1 VPLAAALATIV
12 AVSAILDAARA
23 TGSTHLIAAS
33 RLSWSCLPLTGD
45 LSMLRSRLP
54 RLGHRLAAVVAASL
68 VLATT
73 ACDDDDPVSPPAA
86 DGTYLM
92 SSIEQQGSAACTLG
106 ATGCTLVNTGTEV
119 IVVDDGTLALAAN
132 GTFTL
137 VVNGS
142 VDSVDEELGAAAGT
156 WVRTASGVTLNIPG
170 LGVPLTGTFTSAAA
184 DELEFIVPGSLFS
197 AGTTGTVTIGFDR
210 Q

>member
-1 VPLAAALATIV
+1 
-12 AVSAILDAARA
+12 
-23 TGSTHLIAAS
+23 
-33 RLSWSCLPLTGD
+33 
-45 LSMLRSRLP
+45 MLRSRFP
-54 RLGHRLAAVVAASL
+54 RFAHRLAAVAVASL

-86 DGTYLM
+86 DGTYLL
-92 SSIEQQGSAACTLG
+92 SSIEQQGSAACTIG
-106 ATGCTLVNTGTEV
+106 ATGCTLSNTGTEV

-142 VDSVDEELGAAAGT
+142 VDGVDEELGEATGT

-170 LGVPLTGTFTSAAA
+170 LGVPLTGTFTSAAV
-184 DELEFIVPGSLFS
+184 DELEFIVPGALFS
-197 AGTTGTVTIGFDR
+197 AGTTGTVTIEFEK